1 LREGRSRTKRGFT
14 LVEIMA
20 VVLIIG
26 LTFGLVMP
34 NLSAR
39 RGDQLEQ
46 QAMAVVSRIELARE
60 RSVLTGTHHRLVV
73 DLESGA
79 FHVEWFVTEERAF
92 PLADPADAPPEE
104 LADYSNH
111 STPISLTPPEHAP
124 RDNYPIPGRFGAE
137 AYMEVGYF
145 FVGLDAPGG
154 WVDEGVVFIVF
165 EQDGTTDFAE
175 LVLADEYQ
183 NEVVLEIR
191 PLLDQVRIRRR
202 DDDA

>member
-1 LREGRSRTKRGFT
+1 MRGFT

-26 LTFGLVMP
+26 LTFGLVLP

-46 QAMAVVSRIELARE
+46 QAMAIVSRIELARE
-60 RSVLTGTHHRLVV
+60 RSVLTGAHHRLVV
-73 DLESGA
+73 DFESGA
-79 FHVEWFVTEERAF
+79 FHVEWFVTEQRAY
-92 PLADPADAPPEE
+92 PLEDPGLAPTAAAP
-104 LADYSNH
+104 DYS
-111 STPISLTPPEHAP
+111 SRSAPISLTPPEHEY
-124 RDNYPIPGRFGAE
+124 RDNHPIPGRFGSD
-137 AYMEVGYF
+137 AYMERGYY

-154 WVDEGVVFIVF
+154 WVDQGVVFIVF

-175 LVLADEYQ
+175 LVLGDEYG

-191 PLLDQVRIRRR
+191 PLLDQVRIRER
-202 DDDA
+202 DDDV